1 MISYDFYLNNTSEEI
16 VLKIMTNIE
25 NSKAARVERLSPKF
39 LKDDVNILAKA
50 ISALCNLSI
59 SKRVFPN
66 ACKVAK
72 LNPIL
77 KRGGKLILPTAGQSH
92 CFYQFRRSL
101 KG

>member
-1 MISYDFYLNNTSEEI
+1 MISDDDFYLNNTSEQI
-16 VLKIMTNIE
+16 VLKIMTN
-25 NSKAARVERLSPKF
+25 KAAGVDRLSPKF
-39 LKDDVNILAKA
+39 LKDGANILAKA

-59 SKRVFPN
+59 SKGVLPN

-72 LNPIL
+72 LKPIF
-77 KRGGKLILPTAGQSH
+77 KREGKLILPTAGQPH